1 MKMIQGVSIRPLTP
15 SDIPAGVA
23 LCRAARWNQTERDWQ
38 FMLANAPDGAIG
50 AVDEGVVIGTGVTVP
65 YGPFTWISMVLVHPG
80 WRSRGIGTGLLE
92 QGLELLPESIVARLD
107 ATPAGEPLYRKL
119 GFDAEH
125 RLARWFVETGA
136 ASRCGG
142 GRYGGRAQ
150 ASTAPEARPIGTA
163 DWPGIL
169 QMDRHVF
176 GASRQRLLERLAA
189 EAPEYGWILGRDGRT
204 RAYLFGRHG
213 HVREHLGPL
222 VADNAESAR
231 LLLES
236 CLAANGDRR
245 FFIDVPDG
253 HEEWKAALQTLG
265 FAIERPFLRM
275 YRGNL
280 TAPGNPSVVYAVT
293 GPEFG

>member
-1 MKMIQGVSIRPLTP
+1 MKMIQGISIRPMAP
-15 SDIPAGVA
+15 SDVPAGVA
-23 LCRAARWNQTERDWQ
+23 LCRAARWNQTEHDWQ
-38 FMLANAPDGAIG
+38 YMLANAPNG
-50 AVDEGVVIGTGVTVP
+50 AVVAVADDVVIGTAATVP
-65 YGPFTWISMVLVHPG
+65 YGVFTWISMVLVNPAF
-80 WRSRGIGTGLLE
+80 RSRGVGTLLLE
-92 QGLELLPESIVARLD
+92 RGLDLIPESVVARLD

-119 GFDAEH
+119 GFEAEYG
-125 RLARWFVETGA
+125 LGRWFIEATGG
-136 ASRCGG
+136 SRCGG
-142 GRYGGRAQ
+142 GRYGARAQ
-150 ASTAPEARPIGTA
+150 ASTAPEARLLTPT

-176 GASRQRLLERLAA
+176 GASRERLLNRLAG
-189 EAPEYGWILGRDGRT
+189 EAPEYGWILGGDGRT
-204 RAYLFGRHG
+204 RAYLLGRHG
-213 HVREHLGPL
+213 HVRDQLGPL

-231 LLLES
+231 VLLES
-236 CLAANGDRR
+236 CLAANADRR

-253 HEEWKAALQTLG
+253 RAEWTATLHTLG